1 MAAIRGFFAVLIGVI
16 VAWIIGAAY
25 DYIRPPFIPNPMDY
39 KFAWPLFFAFAG
51 AVSAVIAVVLFSLWE
66 RGSPASASKKPS
78 QRTPV
83 KAKDAKGA
91 TFATSK
97 DVPGMPTFDVD
108 KLKAE
113 NAKREQSKQ

>member
-1 MAAIRGFFAVLIGVI
+1 MAAVRGFFAILIGVL

-51 AVSAVIAVVLFSLWE
+51 GVSSIIAVVLFGLW
-66 RGSPASASKKPS
+66 SS
-78 QRTPV
+78 
-83 KAKDAKGA
+83 GA
-91 TFATSK
+91 TGKPGTTPAQRPAGKSKTAKSSAISTSS

-113 NAKREQSKQ
+113 NAKKEQGQR